1 MTIDTYF
8 DDVASRW
15 DEMRSGFYSEG
26 VRDAALAA
34 AKAAPGM
41 TAADIGGGTGF
52 ITEAL
57 VARGL
62 KVIAVDRSQAMLDEM
77 RKKFGNAADID
88 YRLGEALN
96 LPLQDDALD
105 CAFAN
110 MYLHHVPVPAEAI
123 AEMART
129 LKPGGRL
136 VITDLDAHE
145 FDFLREEHHDRWMGF
160 ERRDVETW
168 LRDAG
173 LHDVSVEDV
182 GESCC
187 ADSSCGTESASVG
200 IFVASGVK

>member
-1 MTIDTYF
+1 MTTDTYF

-52 ITEAL
+52 ISEAL
-57 VARGL
+57 VGRGL
-62 KVIAVDRSQAMLDEM
+62 KVIAVDQSQVMLDDM
-77 RKKFGNAADID
+77 SKRFGQCADVEN
-88 YRLGEALN
+88 RFGEATS
-96 LPLQDDALD
+96 LPLEDAALE

-110 MYLHHVPVPAEAI
+110 IYLHHVEDPSEAI
-123 AEMART
+123 KEMART

-136 VITDLDAHE
+136 VITDLDAHDFE
-145 FDFLREEHHDRWMGF
+145 FLRVEHHDRWMGF
-160 ERRDVETW
+160 ERGDLETW
-168 LRDAG
+168 FQDAG
-173 LHDVSVEDV
+173 LEGVSVDDV
-182 GESCC
+182 GEDCC